1 MAVYTNVTS
10 DHLDRHGSL
19 EAYQRVKRLLAEKVD
34 PGGALVLN
42 AEDPIV
48 AGYADVGTARAVR
61 YRRGEPPTG
70 GLGVVDGWIVA
81 NGVVGLQGA
90 ASTDGPILPVDELGI
105 PGAHNVSNA
114 LAAVAV
120 GSCSA
125 SQQRRSVRRQRRSP
139 ASSTAS
145 STSRPIDGVRF
156 INDSQG
162 TQPDAVIAAL
172 EAFPAPVVLIAGGRD
187 KGVDL
192 SALGPVVAARAS
204 AAVLIGESAPDLER
218 RFRDAGLSRTER
230 VETLDE
236 AVGRADALAREAL
249 TASSGAAPAT
259 VLLSPAAAS
268 FDMFPDY
275 AARGRAFKD
284 AVADLVAAR
293 ARSRP

>member
-1 MAVYTNVTS
+1 MIN
-10 DHLDRHGSL
+10 LDGTRG
-19 EAYQRVKRLLAEKVD
+19 RVELQLHPIFSSPLAEPV
-34 PGGALVLN
+34 AL
-42 AEDPIV
+42 
-48 AGYADVGTARAVR
+48 GDV
-61 YRRGEPPTG
+61 
-70 GLGVVDGWIVA
+70 
-81 NGVVGLQGA
+81 
-90 ASTDGPILPVDELGI
+90 
-105 PGAHNVSNA
+105 
-114 LAAVAV
+114 
-120 GSCSA
+120 C
-125 SQQRRSVRRQRRSP
+125 
-139 ASSTAS
+139 
-145 STSRPIDGVRF
+145 
-156 INDSQG
+156 
-162 TQPDAVIAAL
+162 
-172 EAFPAPVVLIAGGRD
+172 LIAGGRD

-204 AAVLIGESAPDLER
+204 AAVLIGESGPDLER

-249 TASSGAAPAT
+249 MASSGAAPAT